1 MISPSQ
7 RPLPD
12 NTKHSQQTN
21 IHAPRGIRTH
31 DRSRRAAVHLRLRPC
46 GYWDRLRYCIIII
59 FFSTFMQGTY
69 NYTCKTRHVPRVY
82 NGAAFL
88 WLQFIVDV
96 MLFTTTNVLCFYIS
110 TLRVMWAVLSMVVF
124 CCSLTSCFPGMLPR
138 YVCIYVCMYYYYYL
152 LRLA

>member
-1 MISPSQ
+1 MPRVGFEPTIAAGE
-7 RPLPD
+7 RPYTYALD
-12 NTKHSQQTN
+12 
-21 IHAPRGIRTH
+21 
-31 DRSRRAAVHLRLRPC
+31 RAATGTGFVTVLLF
-46 GYWDRLRYCIIII
+46 